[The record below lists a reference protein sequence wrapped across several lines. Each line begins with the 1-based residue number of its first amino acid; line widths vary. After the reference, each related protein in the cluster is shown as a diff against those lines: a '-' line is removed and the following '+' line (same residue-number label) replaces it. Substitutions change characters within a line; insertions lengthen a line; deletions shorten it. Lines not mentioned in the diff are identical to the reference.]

1 MISQKGRHS
10 RRCNPVT
17 SSAEDVH
24 LDYIYISW
32 TISAT
37 FLAFQLST
45 GVMIPLAMYVRES
58 SSRWCWPMKVCEQ
71 RHGIL
76 SQWED
81 FESSL
86 AKIVDFPAFTN
97 EITMI
102 YHDVITDRCV
112 YDFYITKSL
121 FSITCHGTS
130 CFSAVLTETE
140 ICVSYVYPR
149 RPKITETIL
158 AQKTWIRSN
167 DEKRM
172 RLKRVVDTF
181 FGGYVYTLED

>member
-1 MISQKGRHS
+1 
-10 RRCNPVT
+10 
-17 SSAEDVH
+17 
-24 LDYIYISW
+24 
-32 TISAT
+32 
-37 FLAFQLST
+37 
-45 GVMIPLAMYVRES
+45 
-58 SSRWCWPMKVCEQ
+58 MKVCEQ

-130 CFSAVLTETE
+130 CVFLPSL
-140 ICVSYVYPR
+140 
-149 RPKITETIL
+149 PKRKFVFRMSIHEG
-158 AQKTWIRSN
+158 QKSPKQSWPKKLGSVQTT
-167 DEKRM
+167 K
-172 RLKRVVDTF
+172 K
-181 FGGYVYTLED
+181 G